1 MNISVN
7 KNQRITIS
15 NNGEIIAYID
25 DFGTPI
31 VTAGFFKI
39 TPEEW
44 KLFWN
49 IAYAFKVNY

>member
-31 VTAGFFKI
+31 VTADFFKI

-49 IAYAFKVNY
+49 IADAFKVNY

>member
-1 MNISVN
+1 MNITVN

-15 NNGEIIAYID
+15 NNGELIAYID
-25 DFGTPI
+25 YFGTPI

-39 TPEEW
+39 TLVVW

-49 IAYAFKVNY
+49 IADAFKVNY